1 MTKVLIDEDEA
12 EQIARQKHRQRVRYL
27 RYAWAAMSEAEES
40 VNDPL
45 RYLLE
50 GTYHNGEMYVP
61 VHIEGSDLEECVQ
74 KLKDADPNF
83 GVDKIS
89 FIGGWVCPDYDVTAQ
104 VRSLV

>member
-1 MTKVLIDEDEA
+1 MIVEDGA
-12 EQIARQKHRQRVRYL
+12 EQIARQKHRQRLRYL
-27 RYAWAAMSEAEES
+27 RYAWAAMAEAEES

-61 VHIEGSDLEECVQ
+61 VYIEGSDLEECVQ

-83 GVDKIS
+83 GEGKLS
-89 FIGGWVCPDYDVTAQ
+89 FTGGWVCPDYDVTRQ

>member
-1 MTKVLIDEDEA
+1 MENDDEVERRRKRHKWVSYYHAMGD
-12 EQIARQKHRQRVRYL
+12 QAR
-27 RYAWAAMSEAEES
+27 
-40 VNDPL
+40 NDL
-45 RYLLE
+45 MNFDTINYYLLE

-83 GVDKIS
+83 GVDKMA
-89 FIGGWVCPDYDVTAQ
+89 FTGGWVCPDYDVTAQ